1 MPRQKFPIADF
12 TCPVLRKLLRNRELR
27 SAGRKPDLVKR
38 LIDSEGSDE
47 IELSDNEIED
57 NDDDLRQTVSALVEN
72 VASIM
77 AAIKNGQVGVPPVLH
92 VPPVPSAVL
101 PQDDDA
107 IAEAHHQRT
116 PFNITASTHSTAFG
130 DIEPTLQRRNET
142 MTSTRQPT
150 AEYIFQPRDVIGI
163 LPTFDPL
170 DDVSPSAEQ
179 FIDRIEKL
187 AQVYHWEEYLVLF
200 AAQAKLKGRAKR
212 WIDGLQTTFATWE
225 EFSKAL
231 IADFPSRFTTED
243 MRQRLD
249 SSRRAHNETTEE
261 YFFRV
266 CAMGRRAKLD
276 DETIVYYIRRGLCMK
291 PLQTAIATMHF
302 NTPSEMLV
310 AIRRF
315 VANDPRT
322 NDSSNSVRGE
332 RTNILQSP
340 PLLNAAN
347 QNSRLCYNC
356 FERGHLSLNCP
367 KPQRRPRCVKC
378 NRTGHAQND
387 CPTAARTEA
396 NRRETINR
404 IAQHTDNQLLTK
416 TVEIGDDEFEYI
428 VDSASSCSLIRQ
440 SEAQRIGQIKQ
451 FEPAQQLKGF
461 GGAVHLCNKK
471 IIATI
476 TIDDVILEGVLYIVD
491 DEQMDKPILIG
502 IDILLQEGRCCTIRG
517 REFKMKSEFENI
529 RTGPISSID
538 KEQLFDVLEKWH
550 KCFSTNLST
559 IGRSN
564 STEMEIRVTTSKPV
578 SRQPYKVP
586 FPRRLKVEEMIDE
599 LLKAGIIRPSESEYS
614 SPVILV
620 AKSDGTDRLCIDY
633 RALNAITVKEPFP
646 VPSVEEQVAQL
657 AGNSFFTTL
666 DFISGY
672 YQIPIAESSK
682 KYTAFATHVGQY
694 EFNVAP
700 FGLTNAPFK
709 FQREIRKIT
718 SRMKRRVVSYVDEII
733 IPSKNIK
740 EGLEALDEFLGILAE
755 IGMTLNIK
763 KCTFLATEVSF
774 LGHRITKEGLLP
786 GEVKTDAIQKFPTPS
801 NRTEVRRCL
810 GLTSFF
816 RRFVQGYAQ
825 IALPLTRLLKTKDAE
840 PFTWTFLEQEA
851 FDTLRRALYHPPIL
865 EIYDV
870 KRQHEVH
877 TDASSNGIAGV
888 LLQESDNGLKP
899 VMYFSRKCSETE
911 AKYHS
916 HELEVLAIVDSLERF
931 RMFLIG
937 KRFRV
942 ITDCAAP
949 LHPHIARWW
958 LRLQEYDCEYI
969 HRSADRMRH
978 VDALSRAPVEPP
990 NPTKTVADLVLKVE
1004 LDEHDF
1010 LTTIQLQDMKLAN
1023 IVKVLQGMRSE
1034 QATQIRREYVYKNN
1048 RLYRK
1053 VDDQLRFVVPTAM
1066 RWRVVRTYHDD
1077 MGHFAP
1083 EKTLDRLRKDFWFP
1097 KMRKYVKS
1105 YISACMEC
1113 VYNKTV
1119 TGKAEGQLYIDTVKP
1134 IPFMRLHLDHVGPLP
1149 KTSRGNQYILGITD
1163 PFTKFPVLKAVRSV
1177 NTQPVIR
1184 ALNELTSYFGLPA
1197 IVVTDRGTAFTS
1209 PNFAEYCKLNGIQHI
1224 QTAVRTPRANG
1235 SIERINQTACKCL
1248 PASCVSDSD
1257 WDTAIRDIQWTLNI
1271 NTNAT
1276 TKYSPND
1283 LIFDFRLRDVV
1294 HNRLV
1299 QAIHDEAN
1307 DSQESIDIRRERA
1320 TKAIEAEQAKWKQR
1334 FDRQRKKPS
1343 QYQEGDLVVITNVAP
1358 STGFSRK
1365 LEPRYRGPYV
1375 ISKVLRFDRYVVEDI
1390 EGLQCR
1396 QRRFNSVFHAEHLK
1410 PWCTAAPFLDNDTD
1424 GSDNEEDPGNVPGQE
1439 SDLSGVAELS
1449 QASNRDNDG

>member
-1 MPRQKFPIADF
+1 MPRQKFPIADL
-12 TCPVLRKLLRNRELR
+12 TCPVLRKLLRDRELR

-77 AAIKNGQVGVPPVLH
+77 AAIKNGQVGVPPLPP
-92 VPPVPSAVL
+92 VPSVPSAVL

-116 PFNITASTHSTAFG
+116 PFNITAPTHSTAFG
-130 DIEPTLQRRNET
+130 DIEPTLRRRNET

-150 AEYIFQPRDVIGI
+150 AEYVFQPRDVIGI

-187 AQVYHWEEYLVLF
+187 AQVYHWEEYLVQF
-200 AAQAKLKGRAKR
+200 AAQAKLKGPAKR

-315 VANDPRT
+315 VANDPGT

-332 RTNILQSP
+332 RTNILRSP

-404 IAQHTDNQLLTK
+404 IAQHTDNKLLTK
-416 TVEIGDDEFEYI
+416 TVEIGDDEFECI

-451 FEPAQQLKGF
+451 LEPAQQLKGF
-461 GGAVHLCNKK
+461 GGAVYLCNKK

-476 TIDDVILEGVLYIVD
+476 RIDDVILEGVLYIVD

-502 IDILLQEGRCCTIRG
+502 TDILLQEGRCCTIRG

-538 KEQLFDVLEKWH
+538 KEQLSEVLEKWH

-578 SRQPYKVP
+578 SRQPYKIP

-599 LLKAGIIRPSESEYS
+599 LLKAGIMRPSESEYS

-620 AKSDGTDRLCIDY
+620 AKSD
-633 RALNAITVKEPFP
+633 
-646 VPSVEEQVAQL
+646 
-657 AGNSFFTTL
+657 
-666 DFISGY
+666 GY

-682 KYTAFATHVGQY
+682 KYTAFATHIGQY

-718 SRMKRRVVSYVDEII
+718 SRMKRRVVSYVDKII

-740 EGLEALDEFLGILAE
+740 EGLETLDEFLGILAE

-801 NRTEVRRCL
+801 NRTEVRRFL

-825 IALPLTRLLKTKDAE
+825 TALPLTRLLKTKDAE

-916 HELEVLAIVDSLERF
+916 HDLEEF
-931 RMFLIG
+931 
-937 KRFRV
+937 
-942 ITDCAAP
+942 
-949 LHPHIARWW
+949 
-958 LRLQEYDCEYI
+958 DCEYI
-969 HRSADRMRH
+969 HRSANRMRH

-990 NPTKTVADLVLKVE
+990 NPTKTDLVLKVE

-1023 IVKVLQGMRSE
+1023 IVKVLQGMSSE

-1077 MGHFAP
+1077 MGHFVA

-1119 TGKAEGQLYIDTVKP
+1119 TGKAE
-1134 IPFMRLHLDHVGPLP
+1134 
-1149 KTSRGNQYILGITD
+1149 
-1163 PFTKFPVLKAVRSV
+1163 VLKAVRSV

-1197 IVVTDRGTAFTS
+1197 IAVTDRGTAFTS
-1209 PNFAEYCKLNGIQHI
+1209 HNFAEYCKLNGIQHI

-1235 SIERINQTACKCL
+1235 SIERINQTVCKCL
-1248 PASCVSDSD
+1248 RASCVSDSD
-1257 WDTAIRDIQWTLNI
+1257 WDTAIRDIQWTLNS

-1283 LIFDFRLRDVV
+1283 LIFNFRLRDVV

-1320 TKAIEAEQAKWKQR
+1320 TKAIETEQAKWKQR

-1390 EGLQCR
+1390 EGLQRR

-1449 QASNRDNDG
+1449 QTSNCDNDG

>member
-1 MPRQKFPIADF
+1 MPRQKFAIADL
-12 TCPVLRKLLRNRELR
+12 TCPVLRKLLRDRELR
-27 SAGRKPDLVKR
+27 SAGRKPYLVKR

-77 AAIKNGQVGVPPVLH
+77 AAIKNGQVGVPPVPP
-92 VPPVPSAVL
+92 VPPVLSAVL

-116 PFNITASTHSTAFG
+116 PFNITAPTHSTAFG
-130 DIEPTLQRRNET
+130 DIEPTLRRRNET

-150 AEYIFQPRDVIGI
+150 AEYVFQPRDVIGI
-163 LPTFDPL
+163 LPKFDPL

-200 AAQAKLKGRAKR
+200 AAQAKLKGPAKR

-231 IADFPSRFTTED
+231 IADFPSRFTTEY

-315 VANDPRT
+315 VANDPGT

-332 RTNILQSP
+332 RMNILRSP

-347 QNSRLCYNC
+347 RNSRLCYNC

-404 IAQHTDNQLLTK
+404 IAQHTDNKLLTK
-416 TVEIGDDEFEYI
+416 TVEIGDDEFECI

-461 GGAVHLCNKK
+461 GGAEYLCNKK

-476 TIDDVILEGVLYIVD
+476 RIDDVILEGVLYIVD

-502 IDILLQEGRCCTIRG
+502 TDILLREGRCCTIRG

-538 KEQLFDVLEKWH
+538 KEQLFEVLEKWH

-586 FPRRLKVEEMIDE
+586 FPKRLKVEEMIDE

-614 SPVILV
+614 PPVILV
-620 AKSDGTDRLCIDY
+620 AKSDGTDRLCTDY

-682 KYTAFATHVGQY
+682 KYMAFATHIGQY

-718 SRMKRRVVSYVDEII
+718 SRMKRRLVSYVDEII

-755 IGMTLNIK
+755 I
-763 KCTFLATEVSF
+763 
-774 LGHRITKEGLLP
+774 
-786 GEVKTDAIQKFPTPS
+786 
-801 NRTEVRRCL
+801 
-810 GLTSFF
+810 
-816 RRFVQGYAQ
+816 GYAQ

-877 TDASSNGIAGV
+877 TDASSNVLVIAGV

-942 ITDCAAP
+942 ITDCAAITSTKNKTP

-958 LRLQEYDCEYI
+958 LRLQEFDCEYI

-990 NPTKTVADLVLKVE
+990 NPTKTVADLVLM
-1004 LDEHDF
+1004 
-1010 LTTIQLQDMKLAN
+1010 T
-1023 IVKVLQGMRSE
+1023 
-1034 QATQIRREYVYKNN
+1034 
-1048 RLYRK
+1048 
-1053 VDDQLRFVVPTAM
+1053 DDL
-1066 RWRVVRTYHDD
+1066 
-1077 MGHFAP
+1077 GHFAA

-1163 PFTKFPVLKAVRSV
+1163 PFTKFTVLKAVRSV
-1177 NTQPVIR
+1177 NTQP
-1184 ALNELTSYFGLPA
+1184 LLS
-1197 IVVTDRGTAFTS
+1197 S
-1209 PNFAEYCKLNGIQHI
+1209 PIEAQLSLLCKLNGIQHI

-1235 SIERINQTACKCL
+1235 SIERINQTICKCL
-1248 PASCVSDSD
+1248 RASCVSDSD
-1257 WDTAIRDIQWTLNI
+1257 WDTAIRDIQWALNS

-1283 LIFDFRLRDVV
+1283 LIFDFRVRDVV
-1294 HNRLV
+1294 HNRLIK
-1299 QAIHDEAN
+1299 AIHDEAN

-1390 EGLQCR
+1390 EGLQR
-1396 QRRFNSVFHAEHLK
+1396 LQRRFNSVFHAEHLK

-1424 GSDNEEDPGNVPGQE
+1424 GSENEEDPGNVPGQE

-1449 QASNRDNDG
+1449 QTSNRDHNDG

>member
-1 MPRQKFPIADF
+1 MPRQKFAIADL
-12 TCPVLRKLLRNRELR
+12 TCPVLRKLLRDRELR

-77 AAIKNGQVGVPPVLH
+77 AAIKNGQVGVPPVPP

-116 PFNITASTHSTAFG
+116 PFNITAPTHSTAFG
-130 DIEPTLQRRNET
+130 DIEPTLRRRNET
-142 MTSTRQPT
+142 MTSTDR
-150 AEYIFQPRDVIGI
+150 GI
-163 LPTFDPL
+163 P
-170 DDVSPSAEQ
+170 EQ
-179 FIDRIEKL
+179 FIDQIEKL
-187 AQVYHWEEYLVLF
+187 AQVYHWEEHLVLF
-200 AAQAKLKGRAKR
+200 AAQAKLKGPAKR

-225 EFSKAL
+225 EFSKVL

-315 VANDPRT
+315 VANDPGT

-332 RTNILQSP
+332 RTNILRSP

-347 QNSRLCYNC
+347 QNSRLYHNC

-367 KPQRRPRCVKC
+367 KLQRRPRCVKC

-396 NRRETINR
+396 NRRETINC
-404 IAQHTDNQLLTK
+404 IAQHTDKKLLTK
-416 TVEIGDDEFEYI
+416 TVEIGDDEFECI

-451 FEPAQQLKGF
+451 FNPAQQLKGF
-461 GGAVHLCNKK
+461 GGAVYLCNKK
-471 IIATI
+471 IITTI
-476 TIDDVILEGVLYIVD
+476 RIEDVILEGVLYIVD

-502 IDILLQEGRCCTIRG
+502 TDILLREGRCCTIRG

-538 KEQLFDVLEKWH
+538 KEQLFEVLEKWH

-564 STEMEIRVTTSKPV
+564 STEMEIHVTTSKPI

-586 FPRRLKVEEMIDE
+586 FPKRLKVEEMIDE

-672 YQIPIAESSK
+672 YQIPIAE
-682 KYTAFATHVGQY
+682 YG
-694 EFNVAP
+694 FNVAP

-718 SRMKRRVVSYVDEII
+718 SRMKRVVSYVDEII

-801 NRTEVRRCL
+801 NRTE
-810 GLTSFF
+810 
-816 RRFVQGYAQ
+816 
-825 IALPLTRLLKTKDAE
+825 
-840 PFTWTFLEQEA
+840 EA

-916 HELEVLAIVDSLERF
+916 HELEILAIVDSLERF

-942 ITDCAAP
+942 ITDCAAITSTKNKTP
-949 LHPHIARWW
+949 LHPHIAKWW
-958 LRLQEYDCEYI
+958 LRLQEFDCEYI

-978 VDALSRAPVEPP
+978 VDALSRAPVEPT
-990 NPTKTVADLVLKVE
+990 NPTKTVADLVLNVE

-1023 IVKVLQGMRSE
+1023 IVKVLQGMSSE
-1034 QATQIRREYVYKNN
+1034 QATQIRREYFYKNN

-1077 MGHFAP
+1077 MGHFAA

-1105 YISACMEC
+1105 
-1113 VYNKTV
+1113 NKTV

-1163 PFTKFPVLKAVRSV
+1163 PFTKFTVLKAVRSV

-1184 ALNELTSYFGLPA
+1184 ALNELTSYFGLP
-1197 IVVTDRGTAFTS
+1197 VTDRGTAFTS
-1209 PNFAEYCKLNGIQHI
+1209 HNFAEYCKLNGIQHI

-1235 SIERINQTACKCL
+1235 SIERINQTVCKCL
-1248 PASCVSDSD
+1248 RASCVSDSD
-1257 WDTAIRDIQWTLNI
+1257 WDTAIRDIQWTLNS

-1283 LIFDFRLRDVV
+1283 LIFDFRMRDVV

-1334 FDRQRKKPS
+1334 FDKQRKKPS
-1343 QYQEGDLVVITNVAP
+1343 QYQEGDLVVVTNVAP

-1365 LEPRYRGPYV
+1365 LEPRYRGPYI

-1424 GSDNEEDPGNVPGQE
+1424 GSDNEEDPGNVSGQE

-1449 QASNRDNDG
+1449 QTSNRDHNDG

>member
-1 MPRQKFPIADF
+1 MPRQKFPIADL
-12 TCPVLRKLLRNRELR
+12 TCPVLRKLLRDRELR

-77 AAIKNGQVGVPPVLH
+77 AAIKNGQVGVPPLPP
-92 VPPVPSAVL
+92 VPSVPSAVL

-116 PFNITASTHSTAFG
+116 PFNITAPTHSTAFG
-130 DIEPTLQRRNET
+130 DIEPTLRRRNET

-150 AEYIFQPRDVIGI
+150 AEYVFQPRDVIGI

-187 AQVYHWEEYLVLF
+187 AQVYHWEEYLVQF
-200 AAQAKLKGRAKR
+200 AAQAKLKGPAKR

-315 VANDPRT
+315 VANDPGT

-332 RTNILQSP
+332 RTNILRSP

-404 IAQHTDNQLLTK
+404 IAQHTDNKLLTK
-416 TVEIGDDEFEYI
+416 TVEIGDDEFECI

-451 FEPAQQLKGF
+451 LEPAQQLKGF
-461 GGAVHLCNKK
+461 GGAVYLCNKK

-476 TIDDVILEGVLYIVD
+476 RIDDVILEGVLYIVD

-502 IDILLQEGRCCTIRG
+502 TDILLQEGRCCTIRG

-538 KEQLFDVLEKWH
+538 KEQLSEVLEKWH

-578 SRQPYKVP
+578 SRQPYKIP

-599 LLKAGIIRPSESEYS
+599 LLKAGIMRPSESEYS

-646 VPSVEEQVAQL
+646 VPR
-657 AGNSFFTTL
+657 
-666 DFISGY
+666 Y

-682 KYTAFATHVGQY
+682 KYTAFATHIGQY

-718 SRMKRRVVSYVDEII
+718 SRMKRRVVSYVDKII

-740 EGLEALDEFLGILAE
+740 EGLETLDEFLGILAE

-801 NRTEVRRCL
+801 NRTEVRRFL

-825 IALPLTRLLKTKDAE
+825 TALPLTRLLKTKDAE

-916 HELEVLAIVDSLERF
+916 HDLEVLAIVDSLERF

-942 ITDCAAP
+942 ITDCAATRK
-949 LHPHIARWW
+949 I
-958 LRLQEYDCEYI
+958 
-969 HRSADRMRH
+969 
-978 VDALSRAPVEPP
+978 
-990 NPTKTVADLVLKVE
+990 K
-1004 LDEHDF
+1004 
-1010 LTTIQLQDMKLAN
+1010 
-1023 IVKVLQGMRSE
+1023 
-1034 QATQIRREYVYKNN
+1034 RR
-1048 RLYRK
+1048 
-1053 VDDQLRFVVPTAM
+1053 
-1066 RWRVVRTYHDD
+1066 
-1077 MGHFAP
+1077 
-1083 EKTLDRLRKDFWFP
+1083 
-1097 KMRKYVKS
+1097 
-1105 YISACMEC
+1105 
-1113 VYNKTV
+1113 
-1119 TGKAEGQLYIDTVKP
+1119 
-1134 IPFMRLHLDHVGPLP
+1134 
-1149 KTSRGNQYILGITD
+1149 YILTLLDGGYVFRNSI
-1163 PFTKFPVLKAVRSV
+1163 V
-1177 NTQPVIR
+1177 NT
-1184 ALNELTSYFGLPA
+1184 
-1197 IVVTDRGTAFTS
+1197 
-1209 PNFAEYCKLNGIQHI
+1209 
-1224 QTAVRTPRANG
+1224 
-1235 SIERINQTACKCL
+1235 SIEVLTAC
-1248 PASCVSDSD
+1248 DM
-1257 WDTAIRDIQWTLNI
+1257 
-1271 NTNAT
+1271 
-1276 TKYSPND
+1276 
-1283 LIFDFRLRDVV
+1283 
-1294 HNRLV
+1294 
-1299 QAIHDEAN
+1299 
-1307 DSQESIDIRRERA
+1307 
-1320 TKAIEAEQAKWKQR
+1320 
-1334 FDRQRKKPS
+1334 
-1343 QYQEGDLVVITNVAP
+1343 
-1358 STGFSRK
+1358 
-1365 LEPRYRGPYV
+1365 
-1375 ISKVLRFDRYVVEDI
+1375 
-1390 EGLQCR
+1390 
-1396 QRRFNSVFHAEHLK
+1396 
-1410 PWCTAAPFLDNDTD
+1410 
-1424 GSDNEEDPGNVPGQE
+1424 
-1439 SDLSGVAELS
+1439 
-1449 QASNRDNDG
+1449 

>member
-1 MPRQKFPIADF
+1 MPRQKFAIADL
-12 TCPVLRKLLRNRELR
+12 TCPVLRKLLRDRELR

-77 AAIKNGQVGVPPVLH
+77 AAIKNGQVGVPPVPP

-107 IAEAHHQRT
+107 MAEAHHQRT
-116 PFNITASTHSTAFG
+116 PFNITAPTHSTAFG
-130 DIEPTLQRRNET
+130 DIEPTLRRRNET

-150 AEYIFQPRDVIGI
+150 AEYVFQPRDVIGI

-179 FIDRIEKL
+179 CIDRIEKL

-200 AAQAKLKGRAKR
+200 AAQAKLKGPAKR
-212 WIDGLQTTFATWE
+212 WIDGLQTMFATWE
-225 EFSKAL
+225 EFSIAL

-310 AIRRF
+310 AMRQF
-315 VANDPRT
+315 VANDPGT

-332 RTNILQSP
+332 RTNILRSL

-387 CPTAARTEA
+387 CPTAARTEV

-404 IAQHTDNQLLTK
+404 IAQHTDNKLLTK
-416 TVEIGDDEFEYI
+416 TVEIGDH
-428 VDSASSCSLIRQ
+428 R
-440 SEAQRIGQIKQ
+440 
-451 FEPAQQLKGF
+451 F
-461 GGAVHLCNKK
+461 GGAVYLCNKK
-471 IIATI
+471 IIAI
-476 TIDDVILEGVLYIVD
+476 IRIDDVILEGVLYIVD

-502 IDILLQEGRCCTIRG
+502 TDILLQEGRCCTIRG
-517 REFKMKSEFENI
+517 REFKMTSEFENI
-529 RTGPISSID
+529 RTGPISSFD
-538 KEQLFDVLEKWH
+538 KEQLFEVLEKWH

-586 FPRRLKVEEMIDE
+586 FPKRLKVEEMIDE

-646 VPSVEEQVAQL
+646 VWKR
-657 AGNSFFTTL
+657 
-666 DFISGY
+666 Y

-682 KYTAFATHVGQY
+682 KYTAFATHIGQY

-801 NRTEVRRCL
+801 NRTEVRRFL

-851 FDTLRRALYHPPIL
+851 FDTLRRALYHP
-865 EIYDV
+865 
-870 KRQHEVH
+870 
-877 TDASSNGIAGV
+877 
-888 LLQESDNGLKP
+888 
-899 VMYFSRKCSETE
+899 
-911 AKYHS
+911 
-916 HELEVLAIVDSLERF
+916 
-931 RMFLIG
+931 
-937 KRFRV
+937 
-942 ITDCAAP
+942 
-949 LHPHIARWW
+949 
-958 LRLQEYDCEYI
+958 
-969 HRSADRMRH
+969 
-978 VDALSRAPVEPP
+978 
-990 NPTKTVADLVLKVE
+990 
-1004 LDEHDF
+1004 
-1010 LTTIQLQDMKLAN
+1010 
-1023 IVKVLQGMRSE
+1023 
-1034 QATQIRREYVYKNN
+1034 
-1048 RLYRK
+1048 
-1053 VDDQLRFVVPTAM
+1053 
-1066 RWRVVRTYHDD
+1066 
-1077 MGHFAP
+1077 
-1083 EKTLDRLRKDFWFP
+1083 
-1097 KMRKYVKS
+1097 
-1105 YISACMEC
+1105 
-1113 VYNKTV
+1113 
-1119 TGKAEGQLYIDTVKP
+1119 
-1134 IPFMRLHLDHVGPLP
+1134 
-1149 KTSRGNQYILGITD
+1149 
-1163 PFTKFPVLKAVRSV
+1163 
-1177 NTQPVIR
+1177 
-1184 ALNELTSYFGLPA
+1184 
-1197 IVVTDRGTAFTS
+1197 
-1209 PNFAEYCKLNGIQHI
+1209 
-1224 QTAVRTPRANG
+1224 
-1235 SIERINQTACKCL
+1235 
-1248 PASCVSDSD
+1248 
-1257 WDTAIRDIQWTLNI
+1257 
-1271 NTNAT
+1271 
-1276 TKYSPND
+1276 
-1283 LIFDFRLRDVV
+1283 LRD
-1294 HNRLV
+1294 L
-1299 QAIHDEAN
+1299 
-1307 DSQESIDIRRERA
+1307 
-1320 TKAIEAEQAKWKQR
+1320 
-1334 FDRQRKKPS
+1334 
-1343 QYQEGDLVVITNVAP
+1343 
-1358 STGFSRK
+1358 
-1365 LEPRYRGPYV
+1365 RG
-1375 ISKVLRFDRYVVEDI
+1375 
-1390 EGLQCR
+1390 
-1396 QRRFNSVFHAEHLK
+1396 
-1410 PWCTAAPFLDNDTD
+1410 
-1424 GSDNEEDPGNVPGQE
+1424 
-1439 SDLSGVAELS
+1439 
-1449 QASNRDNDG
+1449 

>member
-1 MPRQKFPIADF
+1 MPRQKFAIADL
-12 TCPVLRKLLRNRELR
+12 TCPVLRKLLRDRELR

-77 AAIKNGQVGVPPVLH
+77 AAIKNGQVGVPPVPP

-107 IAEAHHQRT
+107 IAEAHYQRT
-116 PFNITASTHSTAFG
+116 PFNITAPTHSTAFG
-130 DIEPTLQRRNET
+130 DIEPTLRRRNET
-142 MTSTRQPT
+142 MTSTHQPT
-150 AEYIFQPRDVIGI
+150 AEYVFQPRDVIGI
-163 LPTFDPL
+163 LPTFDQL
-170 DDVSPSAEQ
+170 DDVSPSTEQ

-187 AQVYHWEEYLVLF
+187 AQVYHWEEYLILF
-200 AAQAKLKGRAKR
+200 AAQAKLKGPAKR

-225 EFSKAL
+225 EFSKVL

-243 MRQRLD
+243 RRQRLD
-249 SSRRAHNETTEE
+249 SSRRAHNEE

-315 VANDPRT
+315 VANDPGT

-332 RTNILQSP
+332 RTNILRSP

-387 CPTAARTEA
+387 CLTAARTEA

-404 IAQHTDNQLLTK
+404 IAQHTDNKLLTK
-416 TVEIGDDEFEYI
+416 TVEIGDDEFECI
-428 VDSASSCSLIRQ
+428 MDSASSCSLIRQ

-461 GGAVHLCNKK
+461 GGAVYLCNKK

-476 TIDDVILEGVLYIVD
+476 RIDDVILEGVLYIVD

-502 IDILLQEGRCCTIRG
+502 TDILLQE
-517 REFKMKSEFENI
+517 EI

-538 KEQLFDVLEKWH
+538 KEQLSEVLEKWH
-550 KCFSTNLST
+550 KWFSTNLST
-559 IGRSN
+559 IGGSN

-578 SRQPYKVP
+578 SRQPYKLP
-586 FPRRLKVEEMIDE
+586 FPKRLKVEEMIDE

-682 KYTAFATHVGQY
+682 KYTAFATHR
-694 EFNVAP
+694 NP
-700 FGLTNAPFK
+700 
-709 FQREIRKIT
+709 
-718 SRMKRRVVSYVDEII
+718 
-733 IPSKNIK
+733 KNQNQK
-740 EGLEALDEFLGILAE
+740 ILAE

-801 NRTEVRRCL
+801 NRTEVRRFL

-870 KRQHEVH
+870 KQQHEVH

-888 LLQESDNGLKP
+888 LLHESDNGLKP

-916 HELEVLAIVDSLERF
+916 RELEVLAIVDSLERF
-931 RMFLIG
+931 RMLLIG

-942 ITDCAAP
+942 ITDCAAITSTKNKTS
-949 LHPHIARWW
+949 LHPHIARW
-958 LRLQEYDCEYI
+958 
-969 HRSADRMRH
+969 
-978 VDALSRAPVEPP
+978 
-990 NPTKTVADLVLKVE
+990 
-1004 LDEHDF
+1004 
-1010 LTTIQLQDMKLAN
+1010 
-1023 IVKVLQGMRSE
+1023 
-1034 QATQIRREYVYKNN
+1034 
-1048 RLYRK
+1048 
-1053 VDDQLRFVVPTAM
+1053 
-1066 RWRVVRTYHDD
+1066 
-1077 MGHFAP
+1077 
-1083 EKTLDRLRKDFWFP
+1083 
-1097 KMRKYVKS
+1097 
-1105 YISACMEC
+1105 
-1113 VYNKTV
+1113 
-1119 TGKAEGQLYIDTVKP
+1119 
-1134 IPFMRLHLDHVGPLP
+1134 
-1149 KTSRGNQYILGITD
+1149 
-1163 PFTKFPVLKAVRSV
+1163 
-1177 NTQPVIR
+1177 
-1184 ALNELTSYFGLPA
+1184 
-1197 IVVTDRGTAFTS
+1197 
-1209 PNFAEYCKLNGIQHI
+1209 
-1224 QTAVRTPRANG
+1224 
-1235 SIERINQTACKCL
+1235 
-1248 PASCVSDSD
+1248 
-1257 WDTAIRDIQWTLNI
+1257 
-1271 NTNAT
+1271 
-1276 TKYSPND
+1276 
-1283 LIFDFRLRDVV
+1283 
-1294 HNRLV
+1294 
-1299 QAIHDEAN
+1299 
-1307 DSQESIDIRRERA
+1307 
-1320 TKAIEAEQAKWKQR
+1320 
-1334 FDRQRKKPS
+1334 
-1343 QYQEGDLVVITNVAP
+1343 
-1358 STGFSRK
+1358 
-1365 LEPRYRGPYV
+1365 
-1375 ISKVLRFDRYVVEDI
+1375 
-1390 EGLQCR
+1390 
-1396 QRRFNSVFHAEHLK
+1396 
-1410 PWCTAAPFLDNDTD
+1410 
-1424 GSDNEEDPGNVPGQE
+1424 
-1439 SDLSGVAELS
+1439 
-1449 QASNRDNDG
+1449 

>member
-1 MPRQKFPIADF
+1 MPRQKFAIADL
-12 TCPVLRKLLRNRELR
+12 TCPVLRKLLRDRELR

-57 NDDDLRQTVSALVEN
+57 NDGDLRQTVSALVEN

-77 AAIKNGQVGVPPVLH
+77 AAIKNGQVGVPPVPP

-116 PFNITASTHSTAFG
+116 PFNITAPTHSTAFG
-130 DIEPTLQRRNET
+130 DIEPTLRRRNET
-142 MTSTRQPT
+142 MTSARQPT
-150 AEYIFQPRDVIGI
+150 AEY
-163 LPTFDPL
+163 
-170 DDVSPSAEQ
+170 
-179 FIDRIEKL
+179 
-187 AQVYHWEEYLVLF
+187 VYHWEEYLVLF
-200 AAQAKLKGRAKR
+200 AAQAKLKGPAKR

-231 IADFPSRFTTED
+231 ITDFHSRFTTED

-302 NTPSEMLV
+302 NMPSEMLV

-315 VANDPRT
+315 VANDPGT

-332 RTNILQSP
+332 RTNILRSS

-404 IAQHTDNQLLTK
+404 IAQHTDNKLLTK
-416 TVEIGDDEFEYI
+416 TVEIGDDEFECI

-440 SEAQRIGQIKQ
+440 SEAPRIGQIKQ
-451 FEPAQQLKGF
+451 FEPAQQLKG
-461 GGAVHLCNKK
+461 
-471 IIATI
+471 
-476 TIDDVILEGVLYIVD
+476 IDDVILEGVLYIVN
-491 DEQMDKPILIG
+491 DEQMDKRILIG
-502 IDILLQEGRCCTIRG
+502 TDILLREGRCCTIRG

-538 KEQLFDVLEKWH
+538 KEQLFEVLEKWH

-564 STEMEIRVTTSKPV
+564 STEMEICVTTSKPV

-586 FPRRLKVEEMIDE
+586 FPKRLKVEEMIDE

-620 AKSDGTDRLCIDY
+620 AKSDG
-633 RALNAITVKEPFP
+633 
-646 VPSVEEQVAQL
+646 
-657 AGNSFFTTL
+657 
-666 DFISGY
+666 
-672 YQIPIAESSK
+672 
-682 KYTAFATHVGQY
+682 QY

-718 SRMKRRVVSYVDEII
+718 SRMKRRIVSYVDEII

-786 GEVKTDAIQKFPTPS
+786 GEVKTAAIQKFPTPS
-801 NRTEVRRCL
+801 NRTEVRRFL

-816 RRFVQGYAQ
+816 RRLVQGYAQ

-942 ITDCAAP
+942 ITDCAAITSTKNKTP
-949 LHPHIARWW
+949 LHPHIARWC
-958 LRLQEYDCEYI
+958 LRLQEFDCEYI

-990 NPTKTVADLVLKVE
+990 NPTKTVVDLVLKVE
-1004 LDEHDF
+1004 LDKHDF

-1023 IVKVLQGMRSE
+1023 IVKVLQGMSSE

-1077 MGHFAP
+1077 MGHFAA

-1163 PFTKFPVLKAVRSV
+1163 PFTKFTVLKAVRSV

-1184 ALNELTSYFGLPA
+1184 ALNELTSYFRLPA

-1209 PNFAEYCKLNGIQHI
+1209 HNFAEYCKLNGIQHI
-1224 QTAVRTPRANG
+1224 QSAVRTPRANG
-1235 SIERINQTACKCL
+1235 SIERINQTVCKCL
-1248 PASCVSDSD
+1248 RASCVSDSD
-1257 WDTAIRDIQWTLNI
+1257 WDTAIRDIQWTLNS

-1294 HNRLV
+1294 HNRLA

-1307 DSQESIDIRRERA
+1307 DSQESIDIQRERA

-1358 STGFSRK
+1358 STEFSRK

-1375 ISKVLRFDRYVVEDI
+1375 ISKVLRFDRYIVEDI
-1390 EGLQCR
+1390 EGLQRR

-1424 GSDNEEDPGNVPGQE
+1424 GSDNEEDPGNLPGQE

-1449 QASNRDNDG
+1449 QTSNRDHNHG

>member
-1 MPRQKFPIADF
+1 
-12 TCPVLRKLLRNRELR
+12 
-27 SAGRKPDLVKR
+27 
-38 LIDSEGSDE
+38 
-47 IELSDNEIED
+47 
-57 NDDDLRQTVSALVEN
+57 
-72 VASIM
+72 
-77 AAIKNGQVGVPPVLH
+77 
-92 VPPVPSAVL
+92 
-101 PQDDDA
+101 
-107 IAEAHHQRT
+107 
-116 PFNITASTHSTAFG
+116 
-130 DIEPTLQRRNET
+130 
-142 MTSTRQPT
+142 
-150 AEYIFQPRDVIGI
+150 
-163 LPTFDPL
+163 
-170 DDVSPSAEQ
+170 
-179 FIDRIEKL
+179 
-187 AQVYHWEEYLVLF
+187 
-200 AAQAKLKGRAKR
+200 
-212 WIDGLQTTFATWE
+212 
-225 EFSKAL
+225 
-231 IADFPSRFTTED
+231 
-243 MRQRLD
+243 
-249 SSRRAHNETTEE
+249 
-261 YFFRV
+261 
-266 CAMGRRAKLD
+266 MGRRAKLD

-315 VANDPRT
+315 VANDPGT

-332 RTNILQSP
+332 RTNILRSP

-404 IAQHTDNQLLTK
+404 IAQHTDNKLLTK
-416 TVEIGDDEFEYI
+416 TVEIGDDEFECI

-461 GGAVHLCNKK
+461 GGAVYLCNKK

-476 TIDDVILEGVLYIVD
+476 RIDDVILEGVLYIVD

-502 IDILLQEGRCCTIRG
+502 TDILLQEGRCCTIRG

-538 KEQLFDVLEKWH
+538 KEQLSEVLEKWH

-586 FPRRLKVEEMIDE
+586 FPRRLKVEGDRRATESWNNSTE
-599 LLKAGIIRPSESEYS
+599 RVGIFISGHTGREIR
-614 SPVILV
+614 
-620 AKSDGTDRLCIDY
+620 C
-633 RALNAITVKEPFP
+633 
-646 VPSVEEQVAQL
+646 VEEQGAQL

-682 KYTAFATHVGQY
+682 KYTAFATHIGQY
-694 EFNVAP
+694 EFNVVP

-801 NRTEVRRCL
+801 NRTEVRRFL

-942 ITDCAAP
+942 ITDCAAITSTKNKTP

-958 LRLQEYDCEYI
+958 LRLQEFDCEYI
-969 HRSADRMRH
+969 H
-978 VDALSRAPVEPP
+978 
-990 NPTKTVADLVLKVE
+990 
-1004 LDEHDF
+1004 
-1010 LTTIQLQDMKLAN
+1010 
-1023 IVKVLQGMRSE
+1023 
-1034 QATQIRREYVYKNN
+1034 
-1048 RLYRK
+1048 
-1053 VDDQLRFVVPTAM
+1053 
-1066 RWRVVRTYHDD
+1066 
-1077 MGHFAP
+1077 
-1083 EKTLDRLRKDFWFP
+1083 
-1097 KMRKYVKS
+1097 
-1105 YISACMEC
+1105 
-1113 VYNKTV
+1113 
-1119 TGKAEGQLYIDTVKP
+1119 
-1134 IPFMRLHLDHVGPLP
+1134 
-1149 KTSRGNQYILGITD
+1149 
-1163 PFTKFPVLKAVRSV
+1163 
-1177 NTQPVIR
+1177 
-1184 ALNELTSYFGLPA
+1184 
-1197 IVVTDRGTAFTS
+1197 
-1209 PNFAEYCKLNGIQHI
+1209 
-1224 QTAVRTPRANG
+1224 
-1235 SIERINQTACKCL
+1235 
-1248 PASCVSDSD
+1248 
-1257 WDTAIRDIQWTLNI
+1257 
-1271 NTNAT
+1271 
-1276 TKYSPND
+1276 
-1283 LIFDFRLRDVV
+1283 
-1294 HNRLV
+1294 
-1299 QAIHDEAN
+1299 
-1307 DSQESIDIRRERA
+1307 
-1320 TKAIEAEQAKWKQR
+1320 
-1334 FDRQRKKPS
+1334 
-1343 QYQEGDLVVITNVAP
+1343 
-1358 STGFSRK
+1358 
-1365 LEPRYRGPYV
+1365 
-1375 ISKVLRFDRYVVEDI
+1375 
-1390 EGLQCR
+1390 
-1396 QRRFNSVFHAEHLK
+1396 
-1410 PWCTAAPFLDNDTD
+1410 
-1424 GSDNEEDPGNVPGQE
+1424 
-1439 SDLSGVAELS
+1439 
-1449 QASNRDNDG
+1449 

>member
-1 MPRQKFPIADF
+1 MPRQKFPIADL
-12 TCPVLRKLLRNRELR
+12 TCPVLRKLLRDRELR

-72 VASIM
+72 VVSIM
-77 AAIKNGQVGVPPVLH
+77 AAIKNGQVGVPPVPP

-116 PFNITASTHSTAFG
+116 PFSITAPTHSTAFG
-130 DIEPTLQRRNET
+130 DIEPTLRRRNET
-142 MTSTRQPT
+142 MTSTDR
-150 AEYIFQPRDVIGI
+150 GI
-163 LPTFDPL
+163 P
-170 DDVSPSAEQ
+170 EQ

-200 AAQAKLKGRAKR
+200 AAQAKLKGPAKQ
-212 WIDGLQTTFATWE
+212 WIDGLQTTFATWDE
-225 EFSKAL
+225 LSKAL

-315 VANDPRT
+315 VANDPGT

-332 RTNILQSP
+332 RTNILRSP

-404 IAQHTDNQLLTK
+404 IAQHTDNKLLTK
-416 TVEIGDDEFEYI
+416 TVEIGDDEFECI

-461 GGAVHLCNKK
+461 GGAVYLCNKK

-476 TIDDVILEGVLYIVD
+476 RIDDVILEGVLYIVD

-502 IDILLQEGRCCTIRG
+502 TDILLQEGRCCTIRG

-538 KEQLFDVLEKWH
+538 KEQLSEVLEKWH

-586 FPRRLKVEEMIDE
+586 FPRRLKVEGDRRATESWNNSTE
-599 LLKAGIIRPSESEYS
+599 RVGI
-614 SPVILV
+614 
-620 AKSDGTDRLCIDY
+620 
-633 RALNAITVKEPFP
+633 
-646 VPSVEEQVAQL
+646 
-657 AGNSFFTTL
+657 
-666 DFISGY
+666 FISGHTGREIRWYRPALYRLSSIKRDYRY

-682 KYTAFATHVGQY
+682 KYTAFATHIGQY
-694 EFNVAP
+694 EFNVVP

-801 NRTEVRRCL
+801 NRTEVRRFL

-942 ITDCAAP
+942 ITDCAAITSTKNKTP

-958 LRLQEYDCEYI
+958 LRLQEFDCEYI
-969 HRSADRMRH
+969 H
-978 VDALSRAPVEPP
+978 
-990 NPTKTVADLVLKVE
+990 
-1004 LDEHDF
+1004 
-1010 LTTIQLQDMKLAN
+1010 
-1023 IVKVLQGMRSE
+1023 
-1034 QATQIRREYVYKNN
+1034 
-1048 RLYRK
+1048 
-1053 VDDQLRFVVPTAM
+1053 
-1066 RWRVVRTYHDD
+1066 
-1077 MGHFAP
+1077 
-1083 EKTLDRLRKDFWFP
+1083 
-1097 KMRKYVKS
+1097 
-1105 YISACMEC
+1105 
-1113 VYNKTV
+1113 
-1119 TGKAEGQLYIDTVKP
+1119 
-1134 IPFMRLHLDHVGPLP
+1134 
-1149 KTSRGNQYILGITD
+1149 
-1163 PFTKFPVLKAVRSV
+1163 
-1177 NTQPVIR
+1177 
-1184 ALNELTSYFGLPA
+1184 
-1197 IVVTDRGTAFTS
+1197 
-1209 PNFAEYCKLNGIQHI
+1209 
-1224 QTAVRTPRANG
+1224 
-1235 SIERINQTACKCL
+1235 
-1248 PASCVSDSD
+1248 
-1257 WDTAIRDIQWTLNI
+1257 
-1271 NTNAT
+1271 
-1276 TKYSPND
+1276 
-1283 LIFDFRLRDVV
+1283 
-1294 HNRLV
+1294 
-1299 QAIHDEAN
+1299 
-1307 DSQESIDIRRERA
+1307 
-1320 TKAIEAEQAKWKQR
+1320 
-1334 FDRQRKKPS
+1334 
-1343 QYQEGDLVVITNVAP
+1343 
-1358 STGFSRK
+1358 
-1365 LEPRYRGPYV
+1365 
-1375 ISKVLRFDRYVVEDI
+1375 
-1390 EGLQCR
+1390 
-1396 QRRFNSVFHAEHLK
+1396 
-1410 PWCTAAPFLDNDTD
+1410 
-1424 GSDNEEDPGNVPGQE
+1424 
-1439 SDLSGVAELS
+1439 
-1449 QASNRDNDG
+1449 

>member
-1 MPRQKFPIADF
+1 MPRQKFAIADL
-12 TCPVLRKLLRNRELR
+12 TCPVLRKLLRDRELR

-57 NDDDLRQTVSALVEN
+57 NDDDLRQTVSAF
-72 VASIM
+72 
-77 AAIKNGQVGVPPVLH
+77 
-92 VPPVPSAVL
+92 
-101 PQDDDA
+101 
-107 IAEAHHQRT
+107 R
-116 PFNITASTHSTAFG
+116 
-130 DIEPTLQRRNET
+130 DIEPTLRRRNET

-150 AEYIFQPRDVIGI
+150 AEYVFQPRDVIGI

-200 AAQAKLKGRAKR
+200 AAQAKLEGPAKR

-291 PLQTAIATMHF
+291 PLQTAIVTMHF
-302 NTPSEMLV
+302 NTSSEMLV

-315 VANDPRT
+315 VANDPGT

-332 RTNILQSP
+332 QTNILRLP

-404 IAQHTDNQLLTK
+404 IAQHTDNKLLTK
-416 TVEIGDDEFEYI
+416 TVEIGDDEFECI
-428 VDSASSCSLIRQ
+428 VDSASNCSLIRQ
-440 SEAQRIGQIKQ
+440 SEAQPIGQIKQ

-461 GGAVHLCNKK
+461 GGAVYLCNKK

-476 TIDDVILEGVLYIVD
+476 RIDDVILEGVLYIVD

-502 IDILLQEGRCCTIRG
+502 TDILLQEGRCCTIRG

-538 KEQLFDVLEKWH
+538 KEQLFEVLEKWH
-550 KCFSTNLST
+550 KCFSTNLLT

-586 FPRRLKVEEMIDE
+586 FPKRLKVEEMIDE

-633 RALNAITVKEPFP
+633 RVLNAITVKEPFP

-682 KYTAFATHVGQY
+682 KYTAFATHIGQY

-755 IGMTLNIK
+755 IG
-763 KCTFLATEVSF
+763 
-774 LGHRITKEGLLP
+774 LLP

-801 NRTEVRRCL
+801 NRTEVRRFL

-816 RRFVQGYAQ
+816 RRFVQEYAQ

-916 HELEVLAIVDSLERF
+916 HQLEVLAIVDSLERF

-942 ITDCAAP
+942 ITDCAAITSTKNKTP

-958 LRLQEYDCEYI
+958 LRLQEFDCEYI

-978 VDALSRAPVEPP
+978 VDALTRAPVEPP
-990 NPTKTVADLVLKVE
+990 HPTKTVADLALKVE

-1010 LTTIQLQDMKLAN
+1010 LTTIQLQDMKLA
-1023 IVKVLQGMRSE
+1023 VKVLQGMSSE

-1077 MGHFAP
+1077 MGHFAA

-1163 PFTKFPVLKAVRSV
+1163 PFTKFTALKAVRSV

-1209 PNFAEYCKLNGIQHI
+1209 HNFAEYCKLNGIQHI

-1235 SIERINQTACKCL
+1235 SIERINQTVCKCL
-1248 PASCVSDSD
+1248 RASCVSDSD
-1257 WDTAIRDIQWTLNI
+1257 WDTAIRDIQWTLNS

-1307 DSQESIDIRRERA
+1307 DSQESIDIQRERA

-1390 EGLQCR
+1390 EGLQRR
-1396 QRRFNSVFHAEHLK
+1396 QRRFNSVFRAEHLK

-1449 QASNRDNDG
+1449 QTSNRDHNDG